1 MIILFAKAVL
11 GFIFLSKGA
20 GALGLGG
27 VRLEGLGLETSSKL
41 GVGLAWKNIS
51 SKAKLFARKI
61 QWGVIYKARLEKNV
75 PLVEKG
81 NDCKDNFGTT
91 ACPISE
97 TPL

>member
-41 GVGLAWKNIS
+41 GVGWLGRTLVQKQNYLQEKYSGVSFIRHDWK
-51 SKAKLFARKI
+51 KTCL
-61 QWGVIYKARLEKNV
+61 
-75 PLVEKG
+75 
-81 NDCKDNFGTT
+81 
-91 ACPISE
+91 
-97 TPL
+97 